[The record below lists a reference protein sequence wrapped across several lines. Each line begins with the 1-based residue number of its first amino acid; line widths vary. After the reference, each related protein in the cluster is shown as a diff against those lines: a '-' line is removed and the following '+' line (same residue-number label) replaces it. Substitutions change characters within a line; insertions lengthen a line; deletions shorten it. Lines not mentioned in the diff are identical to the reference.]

1 MVLVLDEIMLES
13 SVFVSPT
20 STIIDNYRTDCNLNQ
35 SNDSHH
41 EHDDDLKDKNENKN
55 VNPTQVNLSI
65 KSTTVKVNRY
75 FCDLNQLDFKRRKI
89 NQSSKHYHH
98 RSHHHSLDHWSS
110 FLRYFL
116 FISILINFSNCDET
130 ASIYTDQFVAHID
143 GSPETARSIAEKHGF
158 TYLDHIIDNA
168 YHLQH
173 KRLFKRSLD
182 NGQEG
187 GVHVTSKLKAI
198 SSEPLVTSFSQL
210 KLNSRTK
217 RDLIRLH
224 SYERPLG
231 RSGSRLNFF
240 DDPKWTQMWYLNRG
254 QGLDMNVQKV
264 WAMNITG
271 RGVVV
276 TILDDGLENDHP
288 DLIANYDPAAS
299 YDVNNSDNDPTPRY
313 DIIDSNRHGTR
324 CAGEVAAMANNS
336 NCAVGVAFNAR
347 VGGLRML
354 DGDVTD
360 AVEAR
365 SLSFNRDHIDIY
377 SASWGPDDDGQT
389 VDGPGELATKAFI
402 DGVRKGRRGLGSIFI
417 WASGNGGRE
426 HDNCNCDGYTN
437 SIWTL
442 SISSATENGL
452 VPWYSEACSST
463 LATTYSSG
471 SNGERQIVTTDLHHG
486 CTTTHTGT
494 SASAPLAAGIS
505 ALALEANPQLTWR
518 DMQHIVVL
526 TSRPANLHAKDW
538 KTNGV
543 GRNVSHSFGYGLMDA
558 ESMVRVARQWVTVPQ
573 QKICSVRSP
582 PVDKLI
588 PAKSHIELSLEV
600 SCEDEVNFLEHVQA
614 KVTLTA
620 TRRGDLHIYLT
631 SPVGTK
637 VNLLAQRPMDN
648 SRSGFQNWPFM
659 SVHTWGENPNGLWKI
674 EVHNEGRYIYS
685 RAYLK
690 EWTLVMY
697 GTTENPDRRVDKSFP
712 SLSPP
717 SSEEANKPYYNDKLG
732 NDLEKSF
739 DDLNH
744 NSAGKS
750 MMTSDINGSSSVNGS
765 SSSTRKPY
773 PSPGKF
779 SGRFPIK
786 QSPSSSSSSLSND
799 KTVKKPNVQPIDN
812 NDINLL
818 SPINQNTQHNS
829 VLGVIHGTRE
839 DKSSD
844 ESDSFILGGKSFNR
858 GCILKDSGSQC
869 LECSH
874 NMVLINGV
882 CLDNCPEGYY
892 RSTIAIKIGSESLRC
907 SRCHYSCKTCSGA
920 ADSNCTTCFPDATI
934 NTKGHCHSLSLV
946 NQVITLERWYST
958 ITIVFTICCLV
969 ILLLIVYIVVGRSN
983 DLICCIV
990 ETKRNHHH
998 HHSSSSS
1005 SSHHRHR
1012 NHHNPHSLNHS
1023 RFSYV
1028 DLPTNH
1034 NHHHIDNQRRRSTSQ
1049 RLSINTNHQSRE
1061 ILNLSK
1067 KMLTDQTSEDDL

>member
-1 MVLVLDEIMLES
+1 MFTVLEEIMLSS
-13 SVFVSPT
+13 SVFFPT
-20 STIIDNYRTDCNLNQ
+20 FNSIHSHGKSNGNLDKSKSTISKSFKLTG
-35 SNDSHH
+35 
-41 EHDDDLKDKNENKN
+41 KTKANENA
-55 VNPTQVNLSI
+55 T
-65 KSTTVKVNRY
+65 VNRF
-75 FCDLNQLDFKRRKI
+75 FCDPRQLDFKRRKTSDP
-89 NQSSKHYHH
+89 QHEHQHHYYSHH
-98 RSHHHSLDHWSS
+98 RDYSHSRHHLHLFDSWTI
-110 FLRYFL
+110 FLVYFL
-116 FISILINFSNCDET
+116 FINLIRFSNCDG
-130 ASIYTDQFVAHID
+130 SIYTDQFVAHID
-143 GSPETARSIAEKHGF
+143 GSPEMAESIAEKHGF

-168 YHLQH
+168 YHFQH
-173 KRLFKRSLD
+173 KRLVKRSIGPST
-182 NGQEG
+182 N
-187 GVHVTSKLKAI
+187 TSLVDTI
-198 SSEPLVTSFSQL
+198 ISEPLVTSVKQL

-217 RDLIRLH
+217 RDLLRLH

-231 RSGSRLNFF
+231 GGGRTRSRLNFF

-288 DLIANYDPAAS
+288 DLVANYDPAAS
-299 YDVNNSDNDPTPRY
+299 YDVNNSDNDPSPRY

-377 SASWGPDDDGQT
+377 SASWGPDDDGKT

-402 DGVRKGRRGLGSIFI
+402 DGVQKGRRGLGSIFI

-471 SNGERQIVTTDLHHG
+471 SNGERQIVTTDLHHS

-505 ALALEANPQLTWR
+505 ALALEANPLLTWR

-558 ESMVRVARQWVTVPQ
+558 EAMVKVAKEWVTVPE

-588 PAKSHIELSLEV
+588 PSKSHVELYLQV
-600 SCEDEVNFLEHVQA
+600 SCDGEVNFLEHVQA

-620 TRRGDLHIYLT
+620 TRRGDIHIYLT
-631 SPVGTK
+631 SPSGTK
-637 VNLLAQRPMDN
+637 SNLLAQRPMDN

-659 SVHTWGENPNGLWKI
+659 SVHTWGENPNGLWKL

-690 EWTLVMY
+690 EWTLIMY
-697 GTTENPDRRVDKSFP
+697 GTTENPDRRTIKS
-712 SLSPP
+712 SSSP
-717 SSEEANKPYYNDKLG
+717 SSETASPESTKPYYNDKLG
-732 NDLEKSF
+732 NDLEKSY
-739 DDLNH
+739 DDT
-744 NSAGKS
+744 NSNPS
-750 MMTSDINGSSSVNGS
+750 RTMNSDINGN
-765 SSSTRKPY
+765 SSTRKPY
-773 PSPGKF
+773 PQSGWF
-779 SGRFPIK
+779 SGRYPIK
-786 QSPSSSSSSLSND
+786 QSGSLGND
-799 KTVKKPNVQPIDN
+799 KGLKKIKVQPMDN

-844 ESDSFILGGKSFNR
+844 ESESFILGKSLNR
-858 GCILKDSGSQC
+858 GCILQDLSSQC
-869 LECSH
+869 LECSD
-874 NMVLINGV
+874 NMVLINGI
-882 CLDNCPEGYY
+882 CIDNCPEGYH
-892 RSTIAIKIGSESLRC
+892 RPKLLIKIGSETVRC
-907 SRCHYSCKTCSGA
+907 SRCHYSCKTCDGPS
-920 ADSNCTTCFPDATI
+920 DSNCTSCFPDAKL
-934 NTKGHCHSLSLV
+934 NYKGYCHPSTLV
-946 NQVITLERWYST
+946 NQLITLERWYST
-958 ITIVFTICCLV
+958 ITVIFV
-969 ILLLIVYIVVGRSN
+969 ILCFVILILIVYIIFGRTN

-990 ETKRNHHH
+990 ESKRAHHNSHRKHHSSH
-998 HHSSSSS
+998 HHSSLHHHSHRYSSAIFPYVDVPTHCGANDNRQRS
-1005 SSHHRHR
+1005 ASQRISSHEA
-1012 NHHNPHSLNHS
+1012 
-1023 RFSYV
+1023 
-1028 DLPTNH
+1028 
-1034 NHHHIDNQRRRSTSQ
+1034 
-1049 RLSINTNHQSRE
+1049 RE
-1061 ILNLSK
+1061 ILHLSK
-1067 KMLTDQTSEDDL
+1067 KILSDQTSEDDL